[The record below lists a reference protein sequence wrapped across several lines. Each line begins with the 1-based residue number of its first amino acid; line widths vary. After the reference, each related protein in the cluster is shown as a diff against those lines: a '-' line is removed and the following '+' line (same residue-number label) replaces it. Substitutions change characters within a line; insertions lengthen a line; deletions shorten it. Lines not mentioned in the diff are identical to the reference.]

1 MSGETP
7 MKIIKVAASSRTPA
21 VAGAI
26 AGIVREHGSV
36 EVQAIGASAV
46 NRAIKSIVMAQK
58 YLHAEEKHLWFHP
71 RFMDTLIKGQ
81 ERTVLQLVVESASRV
96 SMPAFAD

>member
-7 MKIIKVAASSRTPA
+7 MKIIKVAALSRTPA

-26 AGIVREHGSV
+26 AGIVREDGSV

-46 NRAIKSIVMAQK
+46 NRAIKSIVMAQRF
-58 YLHAEEKHLWFHP
+58 LRAEQKNLYFHP
-71 RFMDTLIKGQ
+71 RFMDTLVKGQ
-81 ERTVLQLVVESASRV
+81 ERTVLQFVVESFGQNTV
-96 SMPAFAD
+96 PTFAD